1 MYKLTLRRWTEG
13 RINSHNIDLLVTTK
27 WLTFEEGEIIKN
39 TERVV

>member
-13 RINSHNIDLLVTTK
+13 RINSHNIDLLVTAR
-27 WLTFEEGEIIKN
+27 WLTFEQGETIKN